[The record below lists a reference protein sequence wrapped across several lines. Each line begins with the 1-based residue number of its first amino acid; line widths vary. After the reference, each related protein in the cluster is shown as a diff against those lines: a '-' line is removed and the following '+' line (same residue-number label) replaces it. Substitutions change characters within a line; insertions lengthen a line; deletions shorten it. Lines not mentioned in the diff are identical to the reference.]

1 MKIEVE
7 QDVMQVNRTYAAQN
21 RADFSAQRLCVVN
34 ILGSPGA
41 GKTTLLE
48 RLLPLLQAEGIAAAV
63 IEGDFATAKD
73 AARIAESGVPVVQIN
88 TDGGCHLDAK
98 MIARVLPAFDLAS
111 LDLLLIENVGNLV
124 CPASFDLGEDVR
136 IVVLSVPEGGDK
148 PSKYP
153 ATFLPAGIV
162 VLNKMD
168 LAPYVEIDLAAV
180 HADILALKPD
190 MRIIET
196 SCRRG
201 MESGLEELATELV
214 ARMREKLA

>member
-1 MKIEVE
+1 M
-7 QDVMQVNRTYAAQN
+7 
-21 RADFSAQRLCVVN
+21 
-34 ILGSPGA
+34 
-41 GKTTLLE
+41 
-48 RLLPLLQAEGIAAAV
+48 
-63 IEGDFATAKD
+63 
-73 AARIAESGVPVVQIN
+73 
-88 TDGGCHLDAK
+88 
-98 MIARVLPAFDLAS
+98 
-111 LDLLLIENVGNLV
+111 
-124 CPASFDLGEDVR
+124 
-136 IVVLSVPEGGDK
+136 LSVPEGGDK

-153 ATFLPAGIV
+153 ATFLSAGIV

-201 MESGLEELATELV
+201 MESGLEELAIELV